1 MCVRRGEC
9 VFEGMSVCKC
19 MYITGG
25 LIKNRNEQKENQEEK
40 ETDKDKSYNVNLAKN
55 LKVRKFILWF
65 SNERNL
71 THNYLQDQKT
81 TTCYTTRRWVRSKW

>member
-1 MCVRRGEC
+1 M
-9 VFEGMSVCKC
+9 FEGMSVCKC
-19 MYITGG
+19 MYMTGG